1 MELCQNKTS
10 NSLELL
16 STYLPSALNECV
28 VVGYACY
35 ILGVAKQLANFG
47 SI

>member
-35 ILGVAKQLANFG
+35 IEYIFETYGWQN
-47 SI
+47 